1 MLDGKINDYKG
12 SIHSLEVKIKH
23 LKLQVIPDESV
34 EELKKYT
41 REELEEINFAE
52 IEKELE
58 AAETHLRV
66 AKPNLNA
73 IEVSIFF
80 IGEDFFIS
88 DKNDNVIYVITISI
102 KIHKIEQYILYK
114 NK

>member
-41 REELEEINFAE
+41 REELEEINVAE

-80 IGEDFFIS
+80 IDEDFFI
-88 DKNDNVIYVITISI
+88 
-102 KIHKIEQYILYK
+102 
-114 NK
+114 